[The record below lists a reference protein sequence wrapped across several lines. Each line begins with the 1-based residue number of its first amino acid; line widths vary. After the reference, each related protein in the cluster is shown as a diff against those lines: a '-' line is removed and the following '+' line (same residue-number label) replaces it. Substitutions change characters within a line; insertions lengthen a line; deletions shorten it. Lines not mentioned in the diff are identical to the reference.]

1 MDQSKNIFNNVGK
14 AAFDVP
20 EGYFESLRGRLEA
33 IPAGNGPGTGA
44 MGRIT
49 PYLALAACFVAIM
62 LVGNLVLRSTAG
74 DDIMTDYYSRIAYS
88 DLSRTTFSTAR
99 PPNRTKS
106 PKKT

>member
-33 IPAGNGPGTGA
+33 IPAGNGRGTGA

-49 PYLALAACFVAIM
+49 RLMCKTLC
-62 LVGNLVLRSTAG
+62 LRS
-74 DDIMTDYYSRIAYS
+74 
-88 DLSRTTFSTAR
+88 
-99 PPNRTKS
+99 
-106 PKKT
+106 